1 MHAIF
6 LMATPSRED
15 DSRKMLVSISPVRL
29 VNIKLSLGLAGSRHK
44 WDESF
49 IKTGSKWILDI
60 YKGWVTQFRDNKKCA
75 VTAGTPPPP
84 KKKKDSGLVA
94 NKLLLACVQCKDLYR
109 TTGGALTPQEVRAGR
124 RWTVRPKQQP
134 IKVILLPLG
143 EIAQIRVWILFE
155 GAASR

>member
-60 YKGWVTQFRDNKKCA
+60 YKGWVTQFQDNKKCA

-84 KKKKDSGLVA
+84 TPKEDSGLVA
-94 NKLLLACVQCKDLYR
+94 NKLLLACVSVLRFIQNHYR
-109 TTGGALTPQEVRAGR
+109 STHPAGGQS
-124 RWTVRPKQQP
+124 WQ
-134 IKVILLPLG
+134 KVNCTS
-143 EIAQIRVWILFE
+143 ET
-155 GAASR
+155 AANQSHPPPPGWNHTD